1 MAKRKTTSKRTP
13 RRKTVFVIQ
22 PFDKA
27 FEAVYELIAS
37 AASQANANAI
47 RADSAILPGD
57 DFATTL
63 LNVIQSADLLIADVS
78 RANPNVM
85 YEVGLAQARQKPLLL
100 IADSS
105 RNVPFDLAG
114 MRVLI
119 YDISNPGEFV
129 SRLSELM
136 AAALRSPTDFSLP
149 KSKERRDKKNS
160 LFVSYSHA
168 DREYLDRLMVHLRPL
183 EKEGLIDLWVD
194 TRLRAGD
201 RWKKEIEKA
210 LERANVAVLLV
221 SADFLASDFIT
232 DNELPPLLR
241 KAEDQGTRIIPLI
254 VKPCRFT
261 RDKHLRHFQPL
272 NDPRKSLIL
281 VEVGEQEAYYDQ
293 LASEVEQAL
302 QRG

>member
-1 MAKRKTTSKRTP
+1 MDRPCETVLVIHERGRRRAGHSTLIRYPLRTSW
-13 RRKTVFVIQ
+13 Q
-22 PFDKA
+22 N
-27 FEAVYELIAS
+27 S
-37 AASQANANAI
+37 
-47 RADSAILPGD
+47 
-57 DFATTL
+57 
-63 LNVIQSADLLIADVS
+63 
-78 RANPNVM
+78 
-85 YEVGLAQARQKPLLL
+85 KPLLL

-136 AAALRSPTDFSLP
+136 AAALKSPTDFSLP

-201 RWKKEIEKA
+201 RWRKEIESA
-210 LERANVAVLLV
+210 SARNRCDSV
-221 SADFLASDFIT
+221 S
-232 DNELPPLLR
+232 
-241 KAEDQGTRIIPLI
+241 Q
-254 VKPCRFT
+254 CRFS
-261 RDKHLRHFQPL
+261 RVRLHHR
-272 NDPRKSLIL
+272 
-281 VEVGEQEAYYDQ
+281 
-293 LASEVEQAL
+293 
-302 QRG
+302 